1 MNYRDKY
8 PRSSQEAFGMRSYAE
23 DFEPEYRAKKFTGGD
38 AVLLVLICVGLG
50 WLLWTK

>member
-1 MNYRDKY
+1 MNYRDKF

-23 DFEPEYRAKKFTGGD
+23 DFEPEYRAKRITASD
-38 AVLLVLICVGLG
+38 VVMLVLICVGLG